1 MNEKQY
7 KFSFSKIASYLQ
19 CPKMYE
25 LQCVKNL
32 IEFKENIYTTFGGA
46 IHKAIELS
54 ILKKYDFDETYT
66 VFQKEFKDRFKLID
80 PRESQLIFINEWFIK
95 AKEILKYYF
104 ENYYNQIKEDEL
116 EILGVEKYFSYEIKP
131 NVFYNGIIDILC
143 KSKEEFTEK
152 KQIPIIKRMQSGKE
166 RKILQTIINK
176 NYKTIYKIIDWKTG
190 SIKKDTLQLLSYTVP
205 IFFLDNILIDEI
217 EYVYLKNGRQ
227 VKEKINIDKI
237 NETKARLISIIN
249 NIITDT
255 ENNTFEMCLDKKICK
270 YCNVKKYCD
279 KEFES
284 LLDSK

>member
-32 IEFKENIYTTFGGA
+32 VEFKENIYTTFGGA

-104 ENYYNQIKEDEL
+104 ENYYNQIKEGKL

-131 NVFYNGIIDILC
+131 NIFYNGIIDILC
-143 KSKEEFTEK
+143 KSEQEFTEK
-152 KQIPIIKRMQSGKE
+152 KQIPTIKRMQSGKE

-176 NYKTIYKIIDWKTG
+176 NYKTVYKIIDWKTG
-190 SIKKDTLQLLSYTVP
+190 SVKKDTLQLLSYTIP
-205 IFFLDNILIDEI
+205 MFFLDNILIDEI
-217 EYVYLKNGRQ
+217 EYVYLKYGRQ

-279 KEFES
+279 EEFES

>member
-7 KFSFSKIASYLQ
+7 KFSFSKIATYLQ

-25 LQCVKNL
+25 LQCVRNL

-54 ILKKYDFDETYT
+54 ILKKYDFDETYI

-80 PRESQLIFINEWFIK
+80 PRESQLIFINEWFTK
-95 AKEILKYYF
+95 GKEILKYYF
-104 ENYYNQIKEDEL
+104 ENYYNQIKEGKL

-131 NVFYNGIIDILC
+131 NIFYNGIIDILC

-152 KQIPIIKRMQSGKE
+152 KQIPTIKTSQFGKE
-166 RKILQTIINK
+166 RKVLQTIINN
-176 NYKTIYKIIDWKTG
+176 NYKTVYKIIDWKTG
-190 SIKKDTLQLLSYTVP
+190 SVKKDTLQLLSYTIP
-205 IFFLDNILIDEI
+205 MFFLDNILIDEI
-217 EYVYLKNGRQ
+217 EYVYLKHGRQ

-237 NETKARLISIIN
+237 NEIKARLISIIN
-249 NIITDT
+249 AIITDT

-284 LLDSK
+284 SLDSK